1 MNNKDNKWTT
11 EEEAFLLIKKNEGLT
26 YKAIADLMVIKFSR
40 VIRPYSV
47 GDKYRS
53 LTSKPTYSKAK
64 LPRNNVTKS
73 RKNIIWNQQK
83 IDFVYTCLWNGI
95 DFDRLILAFEEQYD
109 YKLSMTQLRNC
120 LAKQTPSGKILA
132 IQEKMLNGEITKSNP
147 YKEVKQTTKTKTKEN
162 KNMKINWEDETAT
175 RKQTRYMVSLER
187 TDWTAKQQN
196 EHAEK
201 LLKEGITKGMASS
214 RIDEALMAANE
225 EIRKVFIEAE
235 TSKKLEEVKILPM
248 PLVKSKKTK
257 LKRGRMTKLELAGI
271 RASSSLEEA
280 MEATP
285 GRSKELVAKYFNSRI
300 EQFPTVEPVLQINTV
315 VPEVVDTLW
324 TEEQDFDLL
333 CNFYELSIDEARNH
347 FNLPYSA
354 IASRLE
360 LLVDST
366 EPLHQSMLMKAAEQV
381 SARKQ
386 AESKPVKVGFLKR
399 RKARKLAKKI
409 ARSDKRMAKLEKK
422 LNKMRGE

>member
-1 MNNKDNKWTT
+1 
-11 EEEAFLLIKKNEGLT
+11 
-26 YKAIADLMVIKFSR
+26 
-40 VIRPYSV
+40 
-47 GDKYRS
+47 
-53 LTSKPTYSKAK
+53 
-64 LPRNNVTKS
+64 
-73 RKNIIWNQQK
+73 
-83 IDFVYTCLWNGI
+83 
-95 DFDRLILAFEEQYD
+95 
-109 YKLSMTQLRNC
+109 MTQLRNC

-147 YKEVKQTTKTKTKEN
+147 YKEVKQNTKTKEN
-162 KNMKINWEDETAT
+162 KNMKINWEDEIAT

-187 TDWTAKQQN
+187 PDWSSREQNKQ
-196 EHAEK
+196 AEK
-201 LLKEGITKGMASS
+201 LLKDGITKGMASS
-214 RIDEALMAANE
+214 RIDEALLILA
-225 EIRKVFIEAE
+225 EAE
-235 TSKKLEEVKILPM
+235 TIKNTPAPV
-248 PLVKSKKTK
+248 VKSKKTET
-257 LKRGRMTKLELAGI
+257 KRGRLSQLELAGI

-285 GRSKELVAKYFNSRI
+285 RRSKKIVAKYFNSRPTVI
-300 EQFPTVEPVLQINTV
+300 ETVEPETKTV
-315 VPEVVDTLW
+315 VVIPEVVDTLW
-324 TEEQDFDLL
+324 TEEEDFDLL

-399 RKARKLAKKI
+399 RKARKLAKKT
-409 ARSDKRMAKLEKK
+409 ARSDKKMAKLEKK

>member
-1 MNNKDNKWTT
+1 MGANKDNKWTT

-26 YKAIADLMVIKFSR
+26 YKAIADLMAIKFNR
-40 VIRPYSV
+40 LLRPYTV
-47 GDKYRS
+47 GEKYRR

-64 LPRNNVTKS
+64 LPSNNVTKP
-73 RKNIIWNQQK
+73 RKGIVWNQQK

-95 DFDRLILAFEEQYD
+95 DFDRLIVAFEEQYD

-147 YKEVKQTTKTKTKEN
+147 YKEVKQNTKTKEN
-162 KNMKINWEDETAT
+162 KNMKINWEDEIAT

-187 TDWTAKQQN
+187 PDWSSREQNKQ
-196 EHAEK
+196 AEK
-201 LLKEGITKGMASS
+201 LLKDGITKGMASS
-214 RIDEALMAANE
+214 RIDEALLILA
-225 EIRKVFIEAE
+225 EAE
-235 TSKKLEEVKILPM
+235 TIKNTPAPV
-248 PLVKSKKTK
+248 VKSKKTET
-257 LKRGRMTKLELAGI
+257 KRGRLSQLELAGI

-285 GRSKELVAKYFNSRI
+285 RRSKKIVAKYFNSRPTVI
-300 EQFPTVEPVLQINTV
+300 ETVEPETKTV
-315 VPEVVDTLW
+315 VVIPEVVDTLW
-324 TEEQDFDLL
+324 TEEEDFDLL

-399 RKARKLAKKI
+399 RKARKLAKKT
-409 ARSDKRMAKLEKK
+409 ARSDKKMAKLEKK

>member
-1 MNNKDNKWTT
+1 MGANIDNKWTT

-26 YKAIADLMVIKFSR
+26 YKAIAELMAIKFNR
-40 VIRPYSV
+40 LLRPYTV
-47 GDKYRS
+47 GEKYRR

-64 LPRNNVTKS
+64 LPSNNVTKP
-73 RKNIIWNQQK
+73 RKGIVWNQQK

-95 DFDRLILAFEEQYD
+95 DFDRLIVAFEEQYD

-132 IQEKMLNGEITKSNP
+132 IQEKMLNGEVTKSNP
-147 YKEVKQTTKTKTKEN
+147 YKEVKQNTKTKEN

-201 LLKEGITKGMASS
+201 LLKDGITKGMASS

-225 EIRKVFIEAE
+225 EVKKVFIEAE
-235 TSKKLEEVKILPM
+235 TSKILEEVKKIPT
-248 PLVKSKKTK
+248 PVVVKSKKTEP
-257 LKRGRMTKLELAGI
+257 KRGRLSQLELAGI

-285 GRSKELVAKYFNSRI
+285 RRSEKIVAKYFNSRPTVI
-300 EQFPTVEPVLQINTV
+300 ETVEPETKTV
-315 VPEVVDTLW
+315 VVIPEVVDTLW
-324 TEEQDFDLL
+324 TEEEDFDLL

-409 ARSDKRMAKLEKK
+409 ARSDKKMAKLEKK